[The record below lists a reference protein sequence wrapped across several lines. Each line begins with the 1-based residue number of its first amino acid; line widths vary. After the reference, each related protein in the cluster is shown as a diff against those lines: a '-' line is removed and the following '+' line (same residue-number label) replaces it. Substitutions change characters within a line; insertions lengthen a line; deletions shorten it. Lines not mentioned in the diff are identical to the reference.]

1 MCSCYFCYEEMAVP
15 MIRNL
20 NQVTFQGFGNV
31 PPERTQSV
39 KLFEKSEA
47 VSLRLS
53 QSETVIYRAKADTWV
68 TFDSGISVLSVSHD
82 GETYQ
87 HFYLDKPVCIKAE
100 VLFAVSPF
108 MGEATAF
115 LYAREMP
122 EEIGM
127 KSADSLRVDRQ
138 FRVESIY
145 TFWYQEK
152 EQGFLFPGE
161 AHPMCELT
169 YVDQGA
175 LHSVADGQDL
185 LLKQGDLVLYGPGQ
199 WHMQYA
205 DIGVAPRFV
214 TISFELQ
221 GMELAPLMNRKFSA
235 PQNVVSLLQNMLRE
249 QEWMDSFSNEIIL
262 SQLNLMLLYL
272 LRETAAPRGGK
283 LQTSNAI
290 HSENEIIRQ
299 AQQYISSH
307 IREKLSVPLVA
318 RQVDVSPSYLTALF
332 HKNLQISPGEYIRRI
347 KLQESKQMI
356 RENNLNFTE
365 IAAELQYS
373 TVHHFSRQFKEKF
386 GITPTEYAKSVR

>member
-1 MCSCYFCYEEMAVP
+1 

-20 NQVTFQGFGNV
+20 NQVTFQGFGTV
-31 PPERTQSV
+31 PPERTQNARG
-39 KLFEKSEA
+39 FDKSA
-47 VSLRLS
+47 AKTLSLS
-53 QSETVIYRAKADTWV
+53 QSEAGIYRAVTDTWV
-68 TFDSGISVLSVSHD
+68 VNGNGSSVLSVSLD
-82 GETYQ
+82 GEVYQ
-87 HFYLDKPVCIKAE
+87 DYYLDKPVCIKPRI
-100 VLFAVSPF
+100 LFSVSPF
-108 MGEATAF
+108 MGSSDILLYSKEA
-115 LYAREMP
+115 P
-122 EEIGM
+122 EPVGTR
-127 KSADSLRVDRQ
+127 SADSQRVGHQ
-138 FRVESIY
+138 MQVEGIY
-145 TFWYQEK
+145 TFFYQEK

-161 AHPMCELT
+161 AHPMAELT
-169 YVDQGA
+169 YVDQGS

-185 LLKQGDLVLYGPGQ
+185 LLKQGDLVIYGPGQ

-214 TISFELQ
+214 TLSFATH
-221 GMELAPLMNRKFSA
+221 GGELAPLLNRKFSA
-235 PQNVVSLLQNMLRE
+235 PQKAVSLLQTMLHE
-249 QEWMDSFSNEIIL
+249 QERMDAYSGDIIL
-262 SQLNLMLLYL
+262 CQLNLLLLLL
-272 LRETAAPRGGK
+272 LRETTSPTTGK
-283 LQTSNAI
+283 LQTANAV

-299 AQQYISSH
+299 AQQFISSH

>member
-1 MCSCYFCYEEMAVP
+1 

-20 NQVTFQGFGNV
+20 NQMTFQGFGTV
-31 PPERTQSV
+31 PPERSQNARMFDKNGTYT
-39 KLFEKSEA
+39 LN
-47 VSLRLS
+47 LS
-53 QSETVIYRAKADTWV
+53 QSETDVCRAQGETWV
-68 TFDSGISVLSVSHD
+68 TSGNGSSVLSVSLD
-82 GETYQ
+82 GENFQ
-87 HFYLDKPVCIKAE
+87 HYYLDKPVCLKAD
-100 VLFAVSPF
+100 VLFSLSPF
-108 MGEATAF
+108 TQDATAMV
-115 LYAREMP
+115 YAAREP
-122 EEIGM
+122 ERVGKRSSDI
-127 KSADSLRVDRQ
+127 LRMEHQLQVK
-138 FRVESIY
+138 SIY

-161 AHPMCELT
+161 AHPMAELT
-169 YVDQGA
+169 YVDQGS
-175 LHSVADGQDL
+175 LHSVAEGQDL
-185 LLKQGDLVLYGPGQ
+185 LLKQGDLVVYGPGQ
-199 WHMQYA
+199 WHMQYS

-214 TISFELQ
+214 TISFEL
-221 GMELAPLMNRKFSA
+221 GGLEWTPLLNRKFTA
-235 PQNVVSLLQNMLRE
+235 PQNVVTLLQNMLRE
-249 QEWMDSFSNEIIL
+249 QERMDPFSSDIIL
-262 SQLNLMLLYL
+262 SQLNLLLLML
-272 LRETAAPRGGK
+272 LREAAAPKGGK

-299 AQQYISSH
+299 AQQFISSH

>member
-1 MCSCYFCYEEMAVP
+1 

-20 NQVTFQGFGNV
+20 NQVTFQRFGTV
-31 PPERTQSV
+31 PS
-39 KLFEKSEA
+39 EKSQNNRPNDKSMAASWKLQKAEQVLYRA
-47 VSLRLS
+47 ASETWVSCGSGTIVLTVSL
-53 QSETVIYRAKADTWV
+53 
-68 TFDSGISVLSVSHD
+68 D
-82 GETYQ
+82 GETFHQ
-87 HFYLDKPVCIKAE
+87 FYLDKTACVAPG
-100 VLFAVSPF
+100 VLFALSPF
-108 MGEATAF
+108 LDEATA
-115 LYAREMP
+115 LVYTENQP
-122 EEIGM
+122 EQAGVRGM
-127 KSADSLRVDRQ
+127 DSLRVDHQ
-138 FRVESIY
+138 LQVEGIY
-145 TFWYQEK
+145 TFFYQEK

-161 AHPMCELT
+161 SHPMAELT
-169 YVDQGA
+169 YVDQGE

-185 LLKQGDLVLYGPGQ
+185 LLKQGDIVIYGPNQ

-214 TISFELQ
+214 TLSFDVR
-221 GMELAPLMNRKFSA
+221 GAELAPLLSRKFSA
-235 PQNVVSLLQNMLRE
+235 PQRVATILQDMLRE
-249 QEWMDSFSNEIIL
+249 QEKMDGFSNDIIL
-262 SQLNLMLLYL
+262 TQLNLLLLLL
-272 LRETAAPRGGK
+272 LRETVDPQGGK
-283 LQTSNAI
+283 LQTANAI

-318 RQVDVSPSYLTALF
+318 RQVDVSSSYLTALF

-365 IAAELQYS
+365 IAAQLQYS